1 MWLST
6 HMREILEFH
15 SCSPSAQ
22 VYFLL
27 GGNLFD
33 TAELDTAVVKKL
45 VLILPGS
52 LTVYCGSQ
60 RRCCGHI
67 KRLSKYA
74 ITSRRKQCGFS
85 QQGTICPVTLLLD
98 VTYHSYPG
106 NKYLPSSHQV
116 PNICCL
122 AKRHT
127 KEMLDTVSDLREF
140 SV

>member
-27 GGNLFD
+27 GGNQFNI
-33 TAELDTAVVKKL
+33 AELDTAVVKKL

-60 RRCCGHI
+60 RLFWGHI

-74 ITSRRKQCGFS
+74 ITSRRKQCGFC
-85 QQGTICPVTLLLD
+85 QQGTICPVTRLLD
-98 VTYHSYPG
+98 VTYYSYPC
-106 NKYLPSSHQV
+106 NKYLPSSNQV
-116 PNICCL
+116 PSICYL
-122 AKRHT
+122 AKRHA
-127 KEMLDTVSDLREF
+127 KEMLDTVSDLKEF